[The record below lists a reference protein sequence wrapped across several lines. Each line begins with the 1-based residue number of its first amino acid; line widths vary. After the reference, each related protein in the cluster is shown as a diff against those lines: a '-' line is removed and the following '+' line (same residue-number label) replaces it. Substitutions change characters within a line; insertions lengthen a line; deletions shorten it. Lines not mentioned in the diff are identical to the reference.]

1 MSEIGDEK
9 RFFAPPIFP
18 FPDVDVDSGLY
29 DDQDDDDDDA
39 SDNNV
44 NLFDTHEFY
53 NLEQDLLLV
62 KYRCFQPE
70 LKMDEISRHFQKE
83 FGVARSPEQLEQRFV
98 LLQSPEF
105 RVLFALYLQAIS
117 LNKDAHYASGTY
129 ASGTYAILPE
139 YQSLLRSTRTSCETR
154 LFQLLY
160 DDEKFQNEP
169 SEMISVEITGHNFPR
184 VRCMIR

>member
-1 MSEIGDEK
+1 MSEIGDPK
-9 RFFAPPIFP
+9 RSIAPPIFP
-18 FPDVDVDSGLY
+18 FPDVDADSGLY

-39 SDNNV
+39 SDNNAD
-44 NLFDTHEFY
+44 LFDAHEFY

-62 KYRCFQPE
+62 KYCCFQLE
-70 LKMDEISRHFQKE
+70 LKMDEISRRFQKE

-105 RVLFALYLQAIS
+105 QVLFAIYLQAIS
-117 LNKDAHYASGTY
+117 LNKDAHY

-169 SEMISVEITGHNFPR
+169 SETISVEITGRSFPR